1 MSVLPKHIKSLLL
14 TSALVAMASLS
25 TAANAAIKVK
35 AENFS
40 QQQGVQTEPTADT
53 DGGNNV
59 GYIENGD
66 WVEYAI
72 DVPAAGEYTFS
83 ARVASDTNG
92 GRFVVL
98 ANNAEKAT
106 VKVKGTGGW
115 QNWVTLENTLNLEAG
130 AQTLRFNFKGSSGY
144 LFNINWFELSA
155 K

>member
-1 MSVLPKHIKSLLL
+1 MSMQSKQIKNLILTSVL
-14 TSALVAMASLS
+14 VAIASLS
-25 TAANAAIKVK
+25 TVANAAIKVK
-35 AENFS
+35 AENYS
-40 QQQGVQTEPTADT
+40 QQSGVQTEPTADT

-98 ANNAEKAT
+98 ANNVEKAT
-106 VKVKGTGGW
+106 IKVKGTGGW
-115 QNWVTLENTLNLEAG
+115 QNWVTVEDTVKLEAG

>member
-1 MSVLPKHIKSLLL
+1 MSVLPKHIKNLLL

-35 AENFS
+35 AENYS
-40 QQQGVQTEPTADT
+40 QQNGVQTEPTADA

-72 DVPAAGEYTFS
+72 NVPAGGEYTFTV
-83 ARVASDTNG
+83 RVASDTNG
-92 GRFVVL
+92 GRIAVL
-98 ANNAEKAT
+98 ANDAEKAT

-115 QNWVTLENTLNLEAG
+115 QNWVSLENSLSLDAG
-130 AQTLRFNFKGSSGY
+130 EQTLRFNFKGSSGY